1 MEYEDT
7 ETHCIPFI
15 IKNLLLHRL
24 KYSSSGRAAPPLFVG
39 VNGMQGVGKTTLVSL
54 FTSRSQFRAPHASA
68 LSIATLSCGIVRDFL
83 SFCGFLVFI
92 SFDGKYWT
100 YEYLM
105 TEILESSCLPIFSVP
120 LHVESVARIDM
131 MRLHP

>member
-1 MEYEDT
+1 MSILSYIFFQFTRSPSVGLVFAANFTYYGLSSVDFLINQKMEYEDT

-54 FTSRSQFRAPHASA
+54 FTSRSQFIAPHASV
-68 LSIATLSCGIVRDFL
+68 LFQ
-83 SFCGFLVFI
+83 
-92 SFDGKYWT
+92 
-100 YEYLM
+100 
-105 TEILESSCLPIFSVP
+105 
-120 LHVESVARIDM
+120 
-131 MRLHP
+131 